1 MPFKEVI
8 LVSHPLCL
16 NVENC
21 DAEHVLD
28 MENLVENNERCLIW
42 NISELTLR
50 YLPNLTCIWKGQTDL
65 IQLRNLWKIQ
75 LYDCNVLTKSVFTY
89 TMARTLTSLEII
101 EIYNCMEL
109 DNIFEPVSVG
119 IKSCSPVAC
128 LPNLRNI
135 DVRGCDKL
143 KSLFQISVAQHLPR
157 LRGVRVKGA
166 AILEQLFSEDREK
179 YAQDKQI
186 ILPDLIIIRLER
198 LPCLSGICPAGYTL
212 SCARPSM
219 VEFII
224 TECSFKPANLFS
236 PTTLIP
242 STAIQATETGQ
253 LPHDPKHIPLG

>member
-1 MPFKEVI
+1 MPIKEAI

-16 NVENC
+16 NVANC

-28 MENLVENNERCLIW
+28 MENLFENNEGCLIR

-109 DNIFEPVSVG
+109 DNIFEPVSVE

-166 AILEQLFSEDREK
+166 AILEQLFNEDREK
-179 YAQDKQI
+179 YAQHKQI
-186 ILPDLIIIRLER
+186 ILPDLNIIRLER
-198 LPCLSGICPAGYTL
+198 LPCLSGICPTGYTL

-224 TECSFKPANLFS
+224 TECSLKPADLFS

-242 STAIQATETGQ
+242 STAIQATDTGQ
-253 LPHDPKHIPLG
+253 LQHIPLG